1 MLKSWSDRMVGN
13 IQMQLEIPK
22 EVVHQ
27 LEMARD
33 HRDLIRQEE
42 SLRQELKLKS
52 LGLFAAKNHCS
63 T

>member
-1 MLKSWSDRMVGN
+1 MVGN

-52 LGLFAAKNHCS
+52 LGLFAVKNHCS